1 MKSRR
6 IQDMIRAKEQVERG
20 EIAPAAVWDVQPNA
34 KGTSVRRAVDPRKFQ
49 HAQKAQWAQ
58 SITGTREKLG
68 LSQVQFAKLLGIS
81 LRTLHHWEQ
90 GTRTPSG
97 AARVLL
103 RVASRHPEI
112 VLQAA
117 A

>member
-1 MKSRR
+1 MKSRS
-6 IQDMIRAKEQVERG
+6 IQDMVRAKEQLERG

-34 KGTSVRRAVDPRKFQ
+34 KGGFARRPIDPRKFQ
-49 HAQKAQWAQ
+49 RAQKAEWDQ
-58 SITGTREKLG
+58 SIARTRAKLG
-68 LSQVQFAKLLGIS
+68 LSQARFAKLLGIS

>member
-1 MKSRR
+1 MKPRS
-6 IQDMIRAKEQVERG
+6 IQDMIRAKEQIERG
-20 EIAPAAVWDVQPNA
+20 KTAPAAVWEVRPNA
-34 KGTSVRRAVDPRKFQ
+34 KGSLARRAVAPRKFQ
-49 HAQKAQWAQ
+49 YDQQAQWAQ
-58 SITGTREKLG
+58 SIAGTRGKLG
-68 LSQVQFAKLLGIS
+68 LSQAQFAKLLGIS

-112 VLQAA
+112 VLEATA
-117 A
+117 